1 MKTPA
6 FKLSLLTLALC
17 AAHVQAADDTQT
29 LPTIRVKGERT
40 TSTHRVSIKKL
51 DESTSSDMKDVLFN
65 EPSVSFGGG
74 NGTSQWTTIRGMGQD
89 QIDVKVDNAYSDTQ
103 MFHHNGRFLLDPT
116 LVKVVAVQKGTG
128 SASAG
133 IGATS
138 GAVVAKTVD
147 AADLLRD
154 GQNVGFKLNAGY
166 SSNKGYSR
174 GGSVYGKWN
183 GLDALFAANWV
194 REDNYKPGN
203 GYKNAE
209 GGERVSNSGLGQRG
223 LLAKIGYNFNENNR
237 VVLSHRQEKTYGLRN
252 LREEFDFAQGFTR
265 FTERDSGNPRTSF
278 NVKDEI
284 ELAFKNA
291 GYTIDSDGWL
301 HDKNGNKVPNTY
313 VNSPHYRILTQDT
326 TNVDYEGKQ
335 LGVLGNLKA
344 NVYVQNM
351 KRAEPTAN
359 SNPTNRL
366 TTTGANIGFDT
377 PLFEQHT
384 LKYGVNWRHQESK
397 PASRIGRGSTKP
409 ANTVNEKKT
418 DTGIYAEGIWDFAP
432 ITLTTGLRYD
442 HFEANFSDGKKFS
455 GSKVNPSIGV
465 IYDVNP
471 DLSFNASLNYASR
484 SPRLTEVFL
493 SGGTIY
499 SAANNLKAEH
509 ARNTEIGFKYRWN
522 NALDL
527 EGSYFWQQIRDVQ
540 AITRPGP
547 KSNENPMYYNGGTLK
562 NNGYELAAGYR
573 LGNLTARAGVA
584 YNKPKMNGA
593 SLDSIVTAVPMGRTW
608 TAGLA
613 YQFANPNLE
622 IGWRGR
628 FVQSSRYDVNSTSTR
643 GGVTTTQTV
652 STKRSGYGVNDIY
665 LNWKPT
671 GKDDWNVNFAVNN
684 IGNKYYK
691 SHSQRES
698 GAGSSLPETGRDVR
712 VAVNYRF

>member
-29 LPTIRVKGERT
+29 LPTIHVKGERT

-74 NGTSQWTTIRGMGQD
+74 NATSQWTTIRGMGQD

-103 MFHHNGRFLLDPT
+103 MFHHNGRFLLDPA
-116 LVKVVAVQKGTG
+116 LVKVVAVQKGAG

-154 GQNVGFKLNAGY
+154 GQDVGFKLNVGY
-166 SSNKGYSR
+166 NSNKGYSR

-183 GLDALFAANWV
+183 GLDALFAANWL
-194 REDNYKPGN
+194 REDDYKPGK
-203 GYKNAE
+203 GYHSATGNKVN
-209 GGERVSNSGLGQRG
+209 NSGLGQRG

-252 LREEFDFAQGFTR
+252 LREEFDFAQV
-265 FTERDSGNPRTSF
+265 N
-278 NVKDEI
+278 
-284 ELAFKNA
+284 
-291 GYTIDSDGWL
+291 
-301 HDKNGNKVPNTY
+301 NTA
-313 VNSPHYRILTQDT
+313 NNNPHYRILTQDT

-409 ANTVNEKKT
+409 ANTVNEEKT

-432 ITLTTGLRYD
+432 VTLTTGLRYD

-455 GSKVNPSIGV
+455 GSKVNPSVGV

-540 AITRPGP
+540 AIDS
-547 KSNENPMYYNGGTLK
+547 KNNVYYSGGTLK

-573 LGNLTARAGVA
+573 LGSLTARAGVA

-684 IGNKYYK
+684 IGDKYYK

>member
-1 MKTPA
+1 MLRKIGIIRCKDLGGLKLCFVKARQELQCYVIIANENIYHFIQGKLTMKTPA

-29 LPTIRVKGERT
+29 LPTIHVKGERT

-74 NGTSQWTTIRGMGQD
+74 NATSQWTTIRGMGQD

-103 MFHHNGRFLLDPT
+103 MFHHNGRFLLDPA
-116 LVKVVAVQKGTG
+116 LVKVVAVQKGAG

-154 GQNVGFKLNAGY
+154 GQDVGFKLNVGY
-166 SSNKGYSR
+166 NSNKGYSR

-183 GLDALFAANWV
+183 GLDALFAANWL
-194 REDNYKPGN
+194 REDDYKPGK
-203 GYKNAE
+203 GYHSATGNKVN
-209 GGERVSNSGLGQRG
+209 NSGLGQRG

-252 LREEFDFAQGFTR
+252 LREEFDFAQI
-265 FTERDSGNPRTSF
+265 N
-278 NVKDEI
+278 
-284 ELAFKNA
+284 
-291 GYTIDSDGWL
+291 
-301 HDKNGNKVPNTY
+301 NTA
-313 VNSPHYRILTQDT
+313 NNNPHYRILTQDT

-359 SNPTNRL
+359 SNPTNKL

-409 ANTVNEKKT
+409 ANTVNEEKT

-432 ITLTTGLRYD
+432 VTLTTGLRYD

-493 SGGTIY
+493 SGGTVRT
-499 SAANNLKAEH
+499 AAPNLKAER

-540 AITRPGP
+540 AV
-547 KSNENPMYYNGGTLK
+547 KNNVYYSGGTLK

-643 GGVTTTQTV
+643 GGVTTTQMV

>member
-1 MKTPA
+1 M
-6 FKLSLLTLALC
+6 
-17 AAHVQAADDTQT
+17 
-29 LPTIRVKGERT
+29 
-40 TSTHRVSIKKL
+40 
-51 DESTSSDMKDVLFN
+51 
-65 EPSVSFGGG
+65 
-74 NGTSQWTTIRGMGQD
+74 
-89 QIDVKVDNAYSDTQ
+89 
-103 MFHHNGRFLLDPT
+103 
-116 LVKVVAVQKGTG
+116 
-128 SASAG
+128 
-133 IGATS
+133 
-138 GAVVAKTVD
+138 
-147 AADLLRD
+147 
-154 GQNVGFKLNAGY
+154 
-166 SSNKGYSR
+166 
-174 GGSVYGKWN
+174 
-183 GLDALFAANWV
+183 
-194 REDNYKPGN
+194 
-203 GYKNAE
+203 
-209 GGERVSNSGLGQRG
+209 
-223 LLAKIGYNFNENNR
+223 
-237 VVLSHRQEKTYGLRN
+237 
-252 LREEFDFAQGFTR
+252 
-265 FTERDSGNPRTSF
+265 
-278 NVKDEI
+278 
-284 ELAFKNA
+284 
-291 GYTIDSDGWL
+291 
-301 HDKNGNKVPNTY
+301 
-313 VNSPHYRILTQDT
+313 
-326 TNVDYEGKQ
+326 
-335 LGVLGNLKA
+335 LGNLKA

-409 ANTVNEKKT
+409 ANTVNEEKT

-432 ITLTTGLRYD
+432 VTLTTGLRYD

-455 GSKVNPSIGV
+455 GSKVNPSVGV

-540 AITRPGP
+540 AIDS
-547 KSNENPMYYNGGTLK
+547 KNNVYYSGGTLK

-573 LGNLTARAGVA
+573 LGSLTARAGVA

-684 IGNKYYK
+684 IGDKYYK

>member
-29 LPTIRVKGERT
+29 LSTIRVKGERT

-74 NGTSQWTTIRGMGQD
+74 NATSQWTTIRGMGQD

-103 MFHHNGRFLLDPT
+103 MFHHNGRFLLDPA
-116 LVKVVAVQKGTG
+116 LVKVVAVQKGAG

-154 GQNVGFKLNAGY
+154 GQDVGFKLNVGY
-166 SSNKGYSR
+166 NSNKGYSR

-183 GLDALFAANWV
+183 GLDALFAANWL
-194 REDNYKPGN
+194 REDDYKPGK
-203 GYKNAE
+203 GYHSVTGNKVN
-209 GGERVSNSGLGQRG
+209 NSGLGQRG

-252 LREEFDFAQGFTR
+252 LREEFDFAQI
-265 FTERDSGNPRTSF
+265 N
-278 NVKDEI
+278 
-284 ELAFKNA
+284 
-291 GYTIDSDGWL
+291 
-301 HDKNGNKVPNTY
+301 NTA
-313 VNSPHYRILTQDT
+313 NNNPHYRILTQDT

-359 SNPTNRL
+359 SNPTNKL

-409 ANTVNEKKT
+409 ANTVNEEKT

-432 ITLTTGLRYD
+432 VTLTTGLRYD

-455 GSKVNPSIGV
+455 GSKVNPSVGV

-493 SGGTIY
+493 SGGTVRT
-499 SAANNLKAEH
+499 AAPNLKAER

-540 AITRPGP
+540 AVTRPDP
-547 KSNENPMYYNGGTLK
+547 KSNENPKYYNGGTLK
-562 NNGYELAAGYR
+562 NNGYELAASYR
-573 LGNLTARAGVA
+573 LGSLTARAGVA
-584 YNKPKMNGA
+584 YSKPKMDGT
-593 SLDSIVTAVPMGRTW
+593 SLDSVVTNVSVGRTW
-608 TAGLA
+608 TAGLS
-613 YQFANPNLE
+613 YRFDNPNLE
-622 IGWRGR
+622 VGWRGR
-628 FVQSSRYDVNSTSTR
+628 FVQSSRYDEKGTDTR
-643 GGVTTTQTV
+643 GGAPKIKT
-652 STKRSGYGVNDIY
+652 TKRSGYGVNDIY